1 MRKIKKNVFET
12 NSSSVH
18 EIKIDKGIDFNDEF
32 ILAMEHR
39 FGKIYKRNA
48 SGKYYLFSPDNG
60 TLRIFNDLAG
70 AVGYL
75 DSYKVLESHASALS
89 KNHW

>member
-39 FGKIYKRNA
+39 YGKNYKRK
-48 SGKYYLFSPDNG
+48 SSEEYYLFSPYNG
-60 TLRIFNDLAG
+60 TLRIFRDLAL

-89 KNHW
+89 KNP